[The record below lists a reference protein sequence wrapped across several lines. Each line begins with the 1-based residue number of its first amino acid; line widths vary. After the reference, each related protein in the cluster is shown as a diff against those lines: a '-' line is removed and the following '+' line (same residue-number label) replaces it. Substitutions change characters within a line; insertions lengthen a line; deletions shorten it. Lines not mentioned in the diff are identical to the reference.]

1 MNSLL
6 GRIKLNRLAPTFVV
20 LTTLSAGILI
30 GSVAVHGVKGS
41 ENQVNSS
48 DATPLKVPAPVQLGT
63 QFSQIAKQV
72 GPAVV
77 NISSETLPK
86 EQRARRRG
94 RGAPLQQ
101 NPQSP
106 DDQNGDDDQ
115 QDGGG
120 GQAGPGG
127 DFQDFF
133 NRFFGGQGGQ
143 GGPEGAPDG
152 GGIRQSLG
160 SGFIV
165 DPRGYIITN
174 NHVVEK
180 ADKIYVKLTIDP
192 DNPTEHGRP
201 AKVVG
206 TDPDTDLA
214 VIKIDATEPLPTV
227 KLGNSDGAEVGEWVL
242 AIGEPFEL
250 SKTVTA
256 GIISAKNRT
265 IEPGAKGQFQHF
277 IQTDAAIN
285 PGNSGGPL
293 LNMSGQVIGINSA
306 IFTQSGGYQGVGF
319 AIPSNT
325 AVQVY
330 NELIGPAHKV
340 VRGSIGIS
348 FQPDL
353 PSAVGRVYGFKT
365 GVLIS
370 AVTKGGP
377 AEQAGLKVGDIITSI
392 DGKQIKDGDELVTII
407 SARKPGS
414 TAKVGYLRNGQPQ
427 TAEVNIQDRT
437 KTVGAQLGRNN
448 APEDNAPG
456 EENAGPDKLGIT
468 TANLPQALAARGLHG
483 VLVQSVKPGS
493 FADEIGLRTG
503 TVITEVNKTPINN
516 KSDFNAAVGAL
527 KSGQD
532 IVLRFSIAQDPTGGS
547 SYVGGTLPK
556 ETPRC
561 YGRPSAPTT

>member
-1 MNSLL
+1 MNSFL
-6 GRIKLNRLAPTFVV
+6 GRIKLNRLAPAFVV
-20 LTTLSAGILI
+20 LSTLSAGIVI

-48 DATPLKVPAPVQLGT
+48 DATPLKVPSPVQIGT
-63 QFSQIAKQV
+63 QFTQIAKEV

-86 EQRARRRG
+86 DRQTRRRG
-94 RGAPLQQ
+94 RGVPPQA
-101 NPQSP
+101 NPQAP
-106 DDQNGDDDQ
+106 DDNDNGNGDDDQ
-115 QDGGG
+115 QGAGPGG
-120 GQAGPGG
+120 GPGG

-133 NRFFGGQGGQ
+133 NRFFGGQNPDGG
-143 GGPEGAPDG
+143 GADG

-180 ADKIYVKLTIDP
+180 ADKIYVKLTTDP
-192 DNPTEHGRP
+192 DNPTEHGRL
-201 AKVVG
+201 AHVVG

-227 KLGNSDGAEVGEWVL
+227 KLGNSDGSQVGEWVV

-293 LNMSGQVIGINSA
+293 LNMDGQVIGINSA

-325 AVQVY
+325 AVAVY
-330 NELIGPAHKV
+330 NDLIGPAHKV

-348 FQPDL
+348 FQPNL
-353 PSAVGRVYGFKT
+353 PSAVGRVYGFKN
-365 GVLIS
+365 GVLVSAIS
-370 AVTKGGP
+370 KGGP
-377 AEQAGLKVGDIITSI
+377 AEQAGLKVGDIITSV
-392 DGKQIKDGDELVTII
+392 DGKQVKDGDELVTII
-407 SARKPGS
+407 SAKKPGS
-414 TAKVGYLRNGQPQ
+414 MVKIGYGRNGQTQ
-427 TAEVNIQDRT
+427 SADVTIQDRT
-437 KTVGAQLGRNN
+437 KTVGNLSRNN
-448 APEDNAPG
+448 APDENGPG
-456 EENAGPDKLGIT
+456 EQDNGPDKLGIT
-468 TANLPQALAARGLHG
+468 TANLPQALTSKGLHG
-483 VLVQSVKPGS
+483 VLVESVKPGS
-493 FADEIGLRTG
+493 FADEIGVQRG
-503 TVITEVNKTPINN
+503 TIITEVNKTMINN
-516 KSDFNAAVGAL
+516 KADFNTAVGAL

-532 IVLRFSIAQDPTGGS
+532 IVLRFTFAQDPTGGS
-547 SYVGGTLPK
+547 SYVGGTLP
-556 ETPRC
+556 
-561 YGRPSAPTT
+561 

>member
-1 MNSLL
+1 MNSFL
-6 GRIKLNRLAPTFVV
+6 GRIKHNRLAPAFVV
-20 LTTLSAGILI
+20 LSTLSAGILI
-30 GSVAVHGVKGS
+30 GSVAVHGVQGS
-41 ENQVNSS
+41 EHQVNSS
-48 DATPLKVPAPVQLGT
+48 DATPLKVPSAVQIGT
-63 QFSQIAKQV
+63 QFTQIAKEV

-86 EQRARRRG
+86 DRQTRRRG
-94 RGAPLQQ
+94 GRNTPLQP

-106 DDQNGDDDQ
+106 DDNGNGPGDDDQ
-115 QDGGG
+115 QDGGNGPG
-120 GQAGPGG
+120 GTGPGG

-133 NRFFGGQGGQ
+133 NRFFGGQNPDGG
-143 GGPEGAPDG
+143 GAEG

-180 ADKIYVKLTIDP
+180 ADKIYVKLTTDP

-201 AKVVG
+201 AHVVG

-227 KLGNSDGAEVGEWVL
+227 KLGNSDGSQVGEWVV

-265 IEPGAKGQFQHF
+265 IEPGTKGQFQHF

-293 LNMSGQVIGINSA
+293 LNMDGQVIGINSA

-325 AVQVY
+325 AVAVY
-330 NELIGPAHKV
+330 NDLIGPAHKV

-348 FQPDL
+348 FQPNL
-353 PSAVGRVYGFKT
+353 PSAVGRVYGFKS
-365 GVLIS
+365 GVLVS

-377 AEQAGLKVGDIITSI
+377 AEQAGIKVGDIITSV
-392 DGKQIKDGDELVTII
+392 DGKQVKDGDELVTNI
-407 SARKPGS
+407 SAKKPGS
-414 TAKVGYLRNGQPQ
+414 SVKLGYARNGQPQ
-427 TAEVNIQDRT
+427 TAEVTIQDRT
-437 KTVGAQLGRNN
+437 KTVGNLTGRNN
-448 APEDNAPG
+448 APEENGPG
-456 EENAGPDKLGIT
+456 EQESGPDKLGIT
-468 TANLPQALAARGLHG
+468 GTSLPQALTGKGLHG
-483 VLVQSVKPGS
+483 VLVQSVRPGS
-493 FADEIGLRTG
+493 FADEIGLQRG
-503 TVITEVNKTPINN
+503 TIITEVNKQPVNN
-516 KSDFNAAVGAL
+516 KADYSAAVNAL

-532 IVLRFSIAQDPTGGS
+532 VALRFTFAQDPAGGS
-547 SYVGGTLPK
+547 SYVGGTLP
-556 ETPRC
+556 
-561 YGRPSAPTT
+561 

>member
-1 MNSLL
+1 MNPFL
-6 GRIKLNRLAPTFVV
+6 GRIKLNRLAPAFVV

-48 DATPLKVPAPVQLGT
+48 DATPLKVPSPVQIGT
-63 QFSQIAKQV
+63 QFTQIAKEV

-86 EQRARRRG
+86 ERQTGRRRG
-94 RGAPLQQ
+94 RNTPLQP

-106 DDQNGDDDQ
+106 EDPNGNGDDDQ
-115 QDGGG
+115 QDGGPGAGQGG
-120 GQAGPGG
+120 GQGG

-133 NRFFGGQGGQ
+133 NRFFGGQGQ
-143 GGPEGAPDG
+143 GPDGGGSDG

-180 ADKIYVKLTIDP
+180 ADKIYVKLTTDP

-206 TDPDTDLA
+206 VDPDTDLA
-214 VIKIDATEPLPTV
+214 VIKIDASEPLPTV
-227 KLGNSDGAEVGEWVL
+227 KMGNSDGSQVGEWVV

-293 LNMSGQVIGINSA
+293 LNMDGQVIGINSA

-330 NELIGPAHKV
+330 NDLIGPAHKV

-348 FQPDL
+348 FQPNL

-365 GVLIS
+365 GVLVSAIS
-370 AVTKGGP
+370 KGGP
-377 AEQAGLKVGDIITSI
+377 ADQAGIKVGDILTAV

-414 TAKVGYLRNGQPQ
+414 TVKIGYARNGQSQ
-427 TAEVNIQDRT
+427 TAEVTIQDRT
-437 KTVGAQLGRNN
+437 KTVGALTGRNN
-448 APEDNAPG
+448 APDDNSPS
-456 EENAGPDKLGIT
+456 EQDAGPDKLGIT
-468 TANLPQALAARGLHG
+468 TASLPQPLTSKGLHG

-493 FADEIGLRTG
+493 FADEIGLRSG
-503 TVITEVNKTPINN
+503 TIIIEVNKQSINN
-516 KSDFNAAVGAL
+516 KTDFNAAVSGL

-532 IVLRFSIAQDPTGGS
+532 IVLRFSFAQDPNGGS
-547 SYVGGTLPK
+547 SYVGGTLP
-556 ETPRC
+556 
-561 YGRPSAPTT
+561 